1 MQEPIIILEDI
12 YKSFG
17 SNKVLNGISLSVNR
31 SEVLTLIGPSG
42 AGKTTLLRC
51 INLLEQPES
60 GFVTVNQCK
69 VNCSSMKKKEVFS
82 LRKHST
88 MVFQNYN
95 LFRNKT
101 VIENVMEGLVVV
113 QKKSQAEAEEIA
125 KVELE
130 KVGMLSKRDSYPSQL
145 SGGQQQRVGIARA
158 LALQTDVI
166 LLDEPT
172 SALDPESISGILDII
187 SDIAASGIT
196 MIIVTHEMQFARQL
210 SNRIAFIDGGKV
222 LEEGTPEEIFM
233 FAREERVRQF
243 FDNTTR

>member
-196 MIIVTHEMQFARQL
+196 MIIVTHEMQFARRL

>member
-1 MQEPIIILEDI
+1 MLEPIIILEDI

-17 SNKVLNGISLSVNR
+17 SNKVLNGISMSVNR

>member
-31 SEVLTLIGPSG
+31 SEVLALIGPSG

-51 INLLEQPES
+51 INLLEKPES

-145 SGGQQQRVGIARA
+145 SGGQQQRGGIARA
-158 LALQTDVI
+158 LALQTDGL

-196 MIIVTHEMQFARQL
+196 MIIVTHEMQFARRL